1 MEDYYKCLG
10 VSENASQDAIKK
22 AFRKLSL
29 KHHPDRGGDGTHFK
43 KINEAYQT
51 LGEPEKRQMY
61 NMQRN
66 SPFGGMFGGGG
77 GGDMGNVPDMPDFLK
92 AMLFGGMGGP
102 PGIHR
107 QNSFSGMGGPGM
119 PHVQIFRNGMPVNMN
134 NMRKPTP
141 IMKTIEI
148 TMKQAYTGM
157 KFPLEIE
164 RWVNEEGSK
173 RVEKERLYVDIPAG
187 IDNNEIIIMRNK
199 GNILSQDCQGDIKLF
214 IKITNDC
221 KHMVRHGMD
230 LVFEKN
236 ITLKEALCGFAFDIE
251 HLNDKT
257 YTINNNTGKIITP
270 QFQKMIPQMGM
281 KRGEQAG
288 NLIINFKIKFPE
300 DLTDNQRIQLSE
312 IL

>member
-10 VSENASQDAIKK
+10 VSENASQDVIKK

-29 KHHPDRGGDGTHFK
+29 KHHPDRGGNKSTFQ
-43 KINEAYQT
+43 KINEAFQT

-66 SPFGGMFGGGG
+66 SPFGGMFGGG
-77 GGDMGNVPDMPDFLK
+77 DMGDVPDMPDFLK
-92 AMLFGGMGGP
+92 AMLFGSMGGP

-119 PHVQIFRNGMPVNMN
+119 PHVQIFRNGMPMNMN

-187 IDNNEIIIMRNK
+187 IDNNEIIIMRDR
-199 GNILSQDCQGDIKLF
+199 GNILSEDCRGDIKLF

-221 KHMVRHGMD
+221 KHMARHGMD

-251 HLNDKT
+251 HLNGKT

-288 NLIINFKIKFPE
+288 NLIINFKIKFPD